1 VVKKYLKQHQPDKTT
16 MLELLKKLSELE
28 STKII
33 LESNQSLDECGDMM
47 SSNNTPA
54 SISMT
59 AGSGEELGNM
69 LKTIMNLAGVKEY
82 DPVLKSTPSD
92 IEADSGVELIGTD
105 DSENTERPLEEFSP
119 FAALAG
125 MAARAAVG
133 AMAGDAVKKAFN
145 FDDDEDEL
153 TREEYD
159 NTPNKATDVMDIDM
173 EELAYQ
179 PNKGDHRE
187 RQAGLARA
195 MPTEEV
201 KETYEKLMKEYKSFQ
216 NKDSALLS
224 NKAYTFE
231 RMWRNPETGD
241 LEGGLRPLEQ
251 PQKPDPAD
259 VPMPGN
265 KLSPKDQ
272 YSAIMKD
279 VQHVDQG
286 RRGLAPSMQLQ
297 RDSDKG
303 RFAAPG
309 LGDQGQFFEDDEVE
323 FVKNAHEKLMKE
335 YQGIQKK
342 N

>member
-1 VVKKYLKQHQPDKTT
+1 

-28 STKII
+28 SKQII

-47 SSNNTPA
+47 SSHNTPA

-82 DPVLKSTPSD
+82 DPVLKSNPSD
-92 IEADSGVELIGTD
+92 IEADSSVELIGTD

-145 FDDDEDEL
+145 LDDDEEDEDEL

-201 KETYEKLMKEYKSFQ
+201 KETYEKLMKEYKDF
-216 NKDSALLS
+216 
-224 NKAYTFE
+224 
-231 RMWRNPETGD
+231 
-241 LEGGLRPLEQ
+241 
-251 PQKPDPAD
+251 
-259 VPMPGN
+259 
-265 KLSPKDQ
+265 
-272 YSAIMKD
+272 
-279 VQHVDQG
+279 
-286 RRGLAPSMQLQ
+286 
-297 RDSDKG
+297 
-303 RFAAPG
+303 
-309 LGDQGQFFEDDEVE
+309 
-323 FVKNAHEKLMKE
+323 
-335 YQGIQKK
+335 QKK